1 MKHVMAGGEALGPE
15 EPTRAGAEKATANS
29 RLPVEEA
36 WENLWKHMVEKWDIP
51 DKSNQDA
58 DNMP

>member
-36 WENLWKHMVEKWDIP
+36 WENLWKHMGNTYHSK
-51 DKSNQDA
+51 
-58 DNMP
+58 